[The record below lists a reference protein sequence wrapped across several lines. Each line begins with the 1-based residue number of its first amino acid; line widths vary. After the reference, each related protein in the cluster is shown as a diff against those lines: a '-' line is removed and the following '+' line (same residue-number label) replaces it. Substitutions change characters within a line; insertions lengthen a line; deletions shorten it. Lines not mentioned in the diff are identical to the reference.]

1 MDKYPVFREEQTV
14 GELTVAPDALYT
26 AFSVSCRGRE
36 GLWCAWAVG
45 ERESLRIGVLEPENG
60 CLQIRRRFSKRLTDP
75 LGPILRGELRPLGE
89 EREQWEPLRPE
100 LLRSPYL
107 RCRLGGLSDVLTVTI
122 KDGNKVLYSGTANEL
137 TKQNVVAAD
146 DTLKIGQR
154 RNLTAVFHYPENS
167 GNETQNLNLTFTL
180 CAEATQTKNNP
191 NKLFD

>member
-26 AFSVSCRGRE
+26 AFSVSCRGQE

-45 ERESLRIGVLEPENG
+45 ERESLLIGVLEPENG

-107 RCRLGGLSDVLTVTI
+107 RCRLGGLSDVLTCRPERAVSSPSHGMTRPLFLW
-122 KDGNKVLYSGTANEL
+122 KPCFALPVPGVCRDGRTGYFALMT
-137 TKQNVVAAD
+137 
-146 DTLKIGQR
+146 
-154 RNLTAVFHYPENS
+154 
-167 GNETQNLNLTFTL
+167 GNG
-180 CAEATQTKNNP
+180 
-191 NKLFD
+191 LFFEKT

>member
-36 GLWCAWAVG
+36 GLCCAWAVG
-45 ERESLRIGVLEPENG
+45 ETGNLRIGVLEPENG

-107 RCRLGGLSDVLTVTI
+107 RCRLSGFSDVLTCRPGAVSSPSHGMTRPLFLW
-122 KDGNKVLYSGTANEL
+122 KPCFALPVPGVCRDGRTGYFALMT
-137 TKQNVVAAD
+137 
-146 DTLKIGQR
+146 
-154 RNLTAVFHYPENS
+154 
-167 GNETQNLNLTFTL
+167 GNG
-180 CAEATQTKNNP
+180 
-191 NKLFD
+191 LFFEKT

>member
-1 MDKYPVFREEQTV
+1 MDKYPVFQEEQAV
-14 GELTVAPDALYT
+14 GELSVAPDALYT

-100 LLRSPYL
+100 LLRNPYL
-107 RCRLGGLSDVLTVTI
+107 RCRLGGLSDVLTCRPERGRLIAVPR
-122 KDGNKVLYSGTANEL
+122 DD
-137 TKQNVVAAD
+137 AAPFPLEAMFCFARSRRLQGRAYWVFRFD
-146 DTLKIGQR
+146 DR
-154 RNLTAVFHYPENS
+154 EWPVF
-167 GNETQNLNLTFTL
+167 
-180 CAEATQTKNNP
+180 
-191 NKLFD
+191 

>member
-14 GELTVAPDALYT
+14 GELTVTPEALYT

-36 GLWCAWAVG
+36 GLWCAWAMG
-45 ERESLRIGVLEPENG
+45 ETGNLRIGVLEPENG

-122 KDGNKVLYSGTANEL
+122 KDGDKVLYTGTANEL

-154 RNLTAVFHYPENS
+154 RNLTVVFHYPESS
-167 GNETQNLNLTFTL
+167 GNDTQNLDLTFTL

-191 NKLFD
+191 NKLFN

>member
-26 AFSVSCRGRE
+26 AFSVSCRGQE

-107 RCRLGGLSDVLTVTI
+107 RCRLGGLCRCTAASGSGGLRCFGGASVFI
-122 KDGNKVLYSGTANEL
+122 HGGGNHSASLHGGLQPGDAAFQRGK
-137 TKQNVVAAD
+137 VAAQAFIAQPQQAQ
-146 DTLKIGQR
+146 LRVRAPVG
-154 RNLTAVFHYPENS
+154 AVI
-167 GNETQNLNLTFTL
+167 
-180 CAEATQTKNNP
+180 
-191 NKLFD
+191 

>member
-1 MDKYPVFREEQTV
+1 MDKYPVFREKQTV

-36 GLWCAWAVG
+36 GLWCAWAMG
-45 ERESLRIGVLEPENG
+45 ETGNLRIGVLEPENG

-107 RCRLGGLSDVLTVTI
+107 RCRLGGLSDVLTCRPERGRLIAVPR
-122 KDGNKVLYSGTANEL
+122 DD
-137 TKQNVVAAD
+137 AAPFPLEAMFCFARSRHLQGRAYWVFRFD
-146 DTLKIGQR
+146 DR
-154 RNLTAVFHYPENS
+154 EWPVF
-167 GNETQNLNLTFTL
+167 
-180 CAEATQTKNNP
+180 
-191 NKLFD
+191 

>member
-1 MDKYPVFREEQTV
+1 M
-14 GELTVAPDALYT
+14 GELTVTPEALYT

-100 LLRSPYL
+100 LLRSPDL
-107 RCRLGGLSDVLTVTI
+107 RCRLGGLSDVLTCRPERGRLIAVPRDDAALFLW
-122 KDGNKVLYSGTANEL
+122 KPCFALPVPGVCRDGRTGYFALMT
-137 TKQNVVAAD
+137 
-146 DTLKIGQR
+146 
-154 RNLTAVFHYPENS
+154 
-167 GNETQNLNLTFTL
+167 GNG
-180 CAEATQTKNNP
+180 
-191 NKLFD
+191 LFFEKT

>member
-45 ERESLRIGVLEPENG
+45 ETGNLRIGVLEPENG

-89 EREQWEPLRPE
+89 EREHWEPLRPE
-100 LLRSPYL
+100 LLRSPYP
-107 RCRLGGLSDVLTVTI
+107 RCRLSGFSDVLTCRPERGRPT
-122 KDGNKVLYSGTANEL
+122 GCRGPFSSGSHVLLCPFPAFAGTGVL
-137 TKQNVVAAD
+137 GIS
-146 DTLKIGQR
+146 L
-154 RNLTAVFHYPENS
+154 
-167 GNETQNLNLTFTL
+167 
-180 CAEATQTKNNP
+180 
-191 NKLFD
+191 